1 MKYFTVY
8 QQIMQSEIKTAEYE
22 SYKNS
27 TVGRTNEEWLAISG
41 RSALSEESSK
51 GNVRDVGTR
60 KISYLI

>member
-1 MKYFTVY
+1 MKYFTIY

-27 TVGRTNEEWLAISG
+27 TVGRTNEEWLAVSC

-51 GNVRDVGTR
+51 GNAGDVGTR
-60 KISYLI
+60 KISYLL